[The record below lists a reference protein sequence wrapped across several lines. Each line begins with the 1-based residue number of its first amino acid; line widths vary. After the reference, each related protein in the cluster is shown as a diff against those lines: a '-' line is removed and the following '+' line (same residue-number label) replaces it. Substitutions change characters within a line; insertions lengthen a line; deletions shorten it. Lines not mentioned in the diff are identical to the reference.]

1 MPKDHNSTCC
11 TEKSSWK
18 IYNGKH
24 LTILCGNVRK
34 RKVDDNVKDET
45 KKQLTG
51 MKSASVNTEIDVTS
65 IPVVQLKLSMF
76 KKVTAEVSGLI
87 NSYRQGTSTLER
99 LV

>member
-11 TEKSSWK
+11 TEKSLWK
-18 IYNGKH
+18 ICNGKH

-34 RKVDDNVKDET
+34 RKVDDNLKDET

-51 MKSASVNTEIDVTS
+51 MKSASVNTEIEVRS

-76 KKVTAEVSGLI
+76 KNVTAEVSGLI
-87 NSYRQGTSTLER
+87 NSYRQGTITLER